1 MRNLSI
7 STFWDRTGK
16 VQALRQRAFL
26 WRAVITLLL
35 LCAIVP
41 ASAHFLLNLNVR
53 IFHIDQRSDGLHM
66 YVRMPMPYL
75 VADRVGAIGADGLPD
90 PAAYTYNRMEDG
102 NIVHYVDFDQL
113 RQSPAGLGTFAAE
126 GIQLV
131 AMDRTLEAVVED
143 VHVYSLGMQPNFATL
158 DEAKQAFAAEQYYPV
173 DEYEVYVGDAVVDI
187 VLSYQTGAPIY
198 AYTLSSSLDPGLPG
212 QEDTAN
218 LVLDYSPGGIQVFRA
233 RGLLADPVSISRSV
247 LSAVTTFIKEGI
259 RHILEGLDH
268 VLFVLCLTL
277 GAFGIRSLLWRVTGF
292 TIGHSVTLSAGFFGF
307 VPSGEWFVPAVEMGI
322 ALSIIYAAAIAV
334 VPKFRSNKN
343 ELRVF
348 VVTSL
353 IGLLHGLGFSF
364 VLLNILQVT
373 SPNIWQSLLAFNIG
387 VELGQILI
395 IVFASLLF
403 WSIGRFDGQAS
414 SVGRWIVAGS
424 SIVIASFWTVQR
436 GVSLVGF

>member
-1 MRNLSI
+1 MQ
-7 STFWDRTGK
+7 T
-16 VQALRQRAFL
+16 LRQSAFI

-35 LCAIVP
+35 LCSVVP

-53 IFHIDQRSDGLHM
+53 IFHIDQRSDGLQM

-75 VADRVGAIGADGLPD
+75 LADRVGALGTDGLPE
-90 PAAYTYNRMEDG
+90 PAAYTSNRMEDG
-102 NIVHYVDFDQL
+102 NLVHYLDFDQI
-113 RQSPAGLGTFAAE
+113 RQDLAGLGAFAAQ

-131 AMDRTLEAVVED
+131 AMDRALEAVIED
-143 VHVYSLGMQPNFATL
+143 IRVYPLGMQPDFATL
-158 DEAKQAFAAEQYYPV
+158 DEARRAFAAEQAYPAE
-173 DEYEVYVGDAVVDI
+173 DSEVYVGDAVVDI

-233 RGLLADPVSISRSV
+233 RGLLTDPISISRSV
-247 LSAVTTFIKEGI
+247 LSAVTTFVKEGM
-259 RHILEGLDH
+259 RHILEGMDH

-277 GAFGIRSLLWRVTGF
+277 GAIRMKSLLWRVTGF
-292 TIGHSVTLSAGFFGF
+292 TLGHSVTLSAGFFGF
-307 VPSGEWFVPAVEMGI
+307 VPAGGWFVPAVELGI

-334 VPKFRSNKN
+334 VPKFRSGKN

-364 VLLNILQVT
+364 VLQNILEVT
-373 SPNIWQSLLAFNIG
+373 SPSIWQSLLAFNVG

-395 IVFASLLF
+395 VLSAWLILRGIERTGEHV
-403 WSIGRFDGQAS
+403 S
-414 SVGRWIVAGS
+414 SMSRWAIAGS
-424 SIVIASFWTVQR
+424 SAIVALFWTLQR
-436 GVSLVGF
+436 GGVVIGSF